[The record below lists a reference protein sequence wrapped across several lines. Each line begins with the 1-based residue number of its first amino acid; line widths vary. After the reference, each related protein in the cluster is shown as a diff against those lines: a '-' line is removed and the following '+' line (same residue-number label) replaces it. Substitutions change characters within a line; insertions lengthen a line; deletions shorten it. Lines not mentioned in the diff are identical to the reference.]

1 MVNDRGN
8 RHIFIQSLTYR
19 WLEEEFH
26 QDFIIQFRIFYFS
39 LPELGKGHAS
49 RVWLRSGACT
59 IALKQYFKP
68 SHPISITPVGI
79 FATASLFRPCKWAK
93 GTKSY
98 YKCRKVT
105 TIIIM
110 PNVFFRFGTNFAFP
124 IFFEILSISRPVFIY
139 SLYTTR
145 LHRFLAMCQWLSET
159 KRGSA
164 RTQKCEG
171 CK

>member
-1 MVNDRGN
+1 MAAVIGTFSSS
-8 RHIFIQSLTYR
+8 HSPR

-26 QDFIIQFRIFYFS
+26 MDFNIQLRFFS
-39 LPELGKGHAS
+39 RYLSCGLSLRTPFPLLQLAFSPLRHFLGHANG
-49 RVWLRSGACT
+49 R
-59 IALKQYFKP
+59 
-68 SHPISITPVGI
+68 
-79 FATASLFRPCKWAK
+79 K
-93 GTKSY
+93 GTKSC
-98 YKCRKVT
+98 YKRRKVT

-171 CK
+171 CKLSIFFSPMSLLAIEFMNV

>member
-1 MVNDRGN
+1 MAAVIGTFSSS
-8 RHIFIQSLTYR
+8 HSPR

-26 QDFIIQFRIFYFS
+26 MDFNIQLRFFFS
-39 LPELGKGHAS
+39 LPELW
-49 RVWLRSGACT
+49 V
-59 IALKQYFKP
+59 KP
-68 SHPISITPVGI
+68 LHPIPITPVGI

-93 GTKSY
+93 GTKSC
-98 YKCRKVT
+98 YKRRKVT

-171 CK
+171 CKLSIFFSPIMYREM

>member
-1 MVNDRGN
+1 MGKEHVCVTGLASFGN
-8 RHIFIQSLTYR
+8 
-19 WLEEEFH
+19 
-26 QDFIIQFRIFYFS
+26 
-39 LPELGKGHAS
+39 
-49 RVWLRSGACT
+49 T

-124 IFFEILSISRPVFIY
+124 IFFEILSISQPVFIY
-139 SLYTTR
+139 SLHHATAP
-145 LHRFLAMCQWLSET
+145 LFGHVPVANANAAKKVFFLSNPMSLLAIECMNV
-159 KRGSA
+159 
-164 RTQKCEG
+164 
-171 CK
+171 